1 MFRAAILACVGI
13 GVAAAGSL
21 SAARPGPG
29 ARVAPAQR
37 QSDGGRTPHVQRY
50 QQGSRPRPDGPAS
63 ALKPLLD
70 RYCVTCH
77 NGRLKTA
84 GLMLDMLDLQDVSA
98 DAVRWEKVVAKLR
111 SGAMP
116 PAGAPRPGS
125 DAYESMAASLEAALD
140 RAAEARPRPGRPAV
154 HRLNRAEYTNA
165 IRDLL
170 AVEIDGRSLLPADD
184 SGYGFDNIA
193 DVLSM
198 SPALLDRYMIAAG
211 RISRMAVGDPSVRPA
226 VSTYSLRPTLVQ
238 DGRMSELLP
247 FGSRGGL
254 AARHY
259 FPVDGEYVIKIRLQ
273 RTHAN
278 QIRGLGER
286 NLVELRLDRTR
297 VKTFSVGAEGPR
309 DPWSA
314 VPSASF
320 YEQTA
325 DEGLDA
331 RVHVKAG
338 MRTVGVAFP
347 SKGGVPEGV
356 LEPRLSVATY
366 EYAGDRDSAMS
377 LDSIRI
383 DGPYNPTVPEASP
396 SRTRIFLCQPARRE
410 GEDFC
415 ARKILSTLARR
426 AYRRAVTE
434 EDIRD
439 LMGYYKTGRAKGTFD
454 QGIELALRA
463 MLVDPDFLFRIEHD
477 PSGVAPGRAYRLTD
491 VELASRLSFFLWSS
505 IPDDELLDAAEA
517 GKLRDRAVLAGQV
530 RRMLRDARSNALIT
544 NFAGQWLY
552 LRNLEGAS
560 PDPDAFP
567 DFDDNLREAFRRET
581 ELFVESQLRED
592 RSVTDLLTS
601 NYTFVNER
609 LARHYEIPKVYGN
622 QFRRVTLPD
631 ETRRGLL
638 GHGSIL
644 TVTSY
649 ANRTSPT
656 LRGKWVLEN
665 LLGAPPPPPPPNVP
679 ALDDSDGPAALTV
692 RERMEQHRKNPVCA
706 SCHAPMDPLGLA
718 LENFD
723 AIGKWRTREGQAEI
737 DSSAVLPDGARFSGP
752 TGLRGVVIGR
762 GNRFAATV
770 TEKLLTYAIGR
781 GLDHYDAPVVRKV
794 LREAASDDHRWSS
807 LVLGIVT
814 SAPFQMRQAGG

>member
-1 MFRAAILACVGI
+1 
-13 GVAAAGSL
+13 
-21 SAARPGPG
+21 
-29 ARVAPAQR
+29 
-37 QSDGGRTPHVQRY
+37 
-50 QQGSRPRPDGPAS
+50 
-63 ALKPLLD
+63 
-70 RYCVTCH
+70 
-77 NGRLKTA
+77 
-84 GLMLDMLDLQDVSA
+84 MLDMLDLQDVSA

-140 RAAEARPRPGRPAV
+140 RAAEARPHPGRPAV